1 MPIQEKQAEWRRRWE
16 ADTTAFILQEF
27 PDALEA
33 ARRALA
39 GGLSCSV
46 EGLAFTRNATTG
58 MASVVRSVEAWFE
71 PGDELVTTSHDYNAL
86 RQTLRFSAARRGAVV
101 KVAPV
106 PFPIERH
113 DVVTRAVLDSVTERT
128 KLVVVDHITSP
139 TGVVFPIDD
148 IVAALEPDVPVL
160 IDGAHGPGQVPLN
173 LDRLGAS
180 WYVGNLHKW
189 VCAPKGAAFLHTRTD
204 RLADTY
210 PVVIS
215 HGWNSPKEA
224 ASDRYHAL
232 FDWVGT
238 DDISSWLV
246 IPDLLQLLE
255 GLEPGGWS
263 GLMSRNHRL
272 AVEAR
277 QVLAV
282 ALETQPPT
290 PEEMVGAMASL
301 PLPDA
306 TGTDPGGIDSLLT
319 NRLIDAGFEAL
330 ALHWPHWPK
339 QLLRVSAFHYNTIDE
354 YEALATVLPDFL

>member
-27 PDALEA
+27 PGALEA

-39 GGLSCSV
+39 DFLSCSV

-58 MASVVRSVEAWFE
+58 MASVVRSVEPWLG
-71 PGDELVTTSHDYNAL
+71 PGDEIVTTNHDYNAL
-86 RQTLRFSAARRGAVV
+86 RQTLRFSAARRGAEVT
-101 KVAPV
+101 VAPV
-106 PFPIERH
+106 PYAIERP

-139 TGVVFPIDD
+139 TAVVFPIHD
-148 IVAALEPDVPVL
+148 IVAAVEPEVPVL
-160 IDGAHGPGQVPLN
+160 VDGAHGPGQVPL
-173 LDRLGAS
+173 DIDSLGAS

-189 VCAPKGAAFLHTRTD
+189 VCAPKGAAFLHTRAD

-215 HGWNSPKEA
+215 HGWNRPGKDPSH
-224 ASDRYHAL
+224 RYHAL
-232 FDWVGT
+232 FDWIGT
-238 DDISSWLV
+238 DDVSSWLV

-255 GLEPGGWS
+255 GLEPDGWP

-272 AVEAR
+272 ALGAR
-277 QVLAV
+277 ELLAV
-282 ALETQPPT
+282 TLDLQPPT
-290 PEEMVGAMASL
+290 PDEMVGAMASL

-306 TGTDPGGIDSLLT
+306 TGADPGGIDSLLT

-330 ALHWPHWPK
+330 AFHWPHWPS
-339 QLLRVSAFHYNTIDE
+339 QVLRVSAFHYNTIDE
-354 YEALATVLPDFL
+354 YEALATVLQDLL